1 MKKLEQIGL
10 ADVQPGGAR
19 VKNKEDA
26 SLEVIG
32 HLLAQDHLP
41 DEGLIDQILV
51 VMSGLIAIA
60 AFLVTTQGSDE
71 IIEELRDL
79 VNPLKNGKLTKESH
93 IVARLELISRFVQAS
108 GNLPLQIIGRALFQE
123 MAPNLTKLLPH
134 VKVDPKAYR
143 PIAEQLDHGLKSRN
157 TNVVTEAFKQ
167 LYEINRDNMMNAF
180 SAARIQMQNENK
192 ENLTK

>member
-1 MKKLEQIGL
+1 MNRISKHEEITAGLIQDILTGRYRVGERLPSERDLAGRFDANRGSVREAMKKLEQIGL

-79 VNPLKNGKLTKESH
+79 VNPLKNGKLTKESIH
-93 IVARLELISRFVQAS
+93 VLI
-108 GNLPLQIIGRALFQE
+108 
-123 MAPNLTKLLPH
+123 
-134 VKVDPKAYR
+134 
-143 PIAEQLDHGLKSRN
+143 
-157 TNVVTEAFKQ
+157 
-167 LYEINRDNMMNAF
+167 
-180 SAARIQMQNENK
+180 
-192 ENLTK
+192 